1 MAVANPSDGRAGPG
15 EAKRAPAG
23 NVIQPSGRAGCSGRA
38 GPRETKRAPAVI
50 QPSGRAGRIAA
61 LSRSQL
67 AFKTSRGEFKL
78 SQTTQRRQY

>member
-23 NVIQPSGRAGCSGRA
+23 N
-38 GPRETKRAPAVI
+38 VI